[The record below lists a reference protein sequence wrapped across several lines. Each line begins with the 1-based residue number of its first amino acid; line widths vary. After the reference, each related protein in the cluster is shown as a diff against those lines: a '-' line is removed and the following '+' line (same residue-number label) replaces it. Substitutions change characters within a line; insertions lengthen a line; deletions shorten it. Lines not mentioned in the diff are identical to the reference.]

1 VSERDRHLVLA
12 VSEVTEGGVGRHLKD
27 LLPNITNFDV
37 VLAAPKPLNVPCE
50 FAKIDLKR
58 TPKLFVKG
66 TLQLLRLIHKIK
78 PDVVH
83 LHSSIAG
90 AAGRLCRA
98 LMHSRIP
105 VVYTPNG
112 LAFTY
117 EENRFKRRIF
127 KEAERYLSC
136 LCDAIIAVS
145 QAEQETMRQL
155 GIPPHKVVLIHNA
168 IPLPEEATGERRL
181 NARRSLGLPEE
192 ATVVGAMGRLAHPKL
207 PLDFVKA
214 IAYLAPRFKHVSGV
228 WIGDGELF
236 GETVS
241 YAERLGIDRHIHITG
256 WRTDA
261 LDLLPAFDIF
271 VFVSCAEG
279 MPYSLLEAA
288 GTGLPCVATDVAGV
302 RDVIRDGVEGFVVPP
317 RDPRAL
323 AEKILILIEDCD
335 LRRRM
340 GQAAR
345 QRVAKHFSLEQMV
358 QKTQQLYL
366 HLLRQRRAP
375 SP

>member
-1 VSERDRHLVLA
+1 MNRPKILA

-27 LLPNITNFDV
+27 LLSNIANFDV
-37 VLAAPKPLNVPCE
+37 VFAAPKPLNVHCE
-50 FAKIDLKR
+50 FVKIDLKR
-58 TPKLFVKG
+58 TPKLFIKG
-66 TLQLLRLIHKIK
+66 TLQLLRLVHRIK

-98 LMHSRIP
+98 LMNSRIP

-117 EENRFKRRIF
+117 EENHLKRRVF

-145 QAEQETMRQL
+145 QAERKTMRRL

-168 IPLPEEATGERRL
+168 IPLPNEITEERRL
-181 NARRSLGLPEE
+181 NARRSLRLPEE
-192 ATVVGAMGRLAHPKL
+192 ATVVGAVGRLAHPKL

-214 IAYLAPRFKHVSGV
+214 IAYLVPRFRHLRGIWV
-228 WIGDGELF
+228 GDGELF
-236 GETVS
+236 DETVS
-241 YAERLGIDRHIHITG
+241 YAERIGIDKHILITG

-261 LDLLPAFDIF
+261 LDLLHALDIF

-323 AEKILILIEDCD
+323 AEKILILIEDHN

-366 HLLRQRRAP
+366 RLLRQRPAP